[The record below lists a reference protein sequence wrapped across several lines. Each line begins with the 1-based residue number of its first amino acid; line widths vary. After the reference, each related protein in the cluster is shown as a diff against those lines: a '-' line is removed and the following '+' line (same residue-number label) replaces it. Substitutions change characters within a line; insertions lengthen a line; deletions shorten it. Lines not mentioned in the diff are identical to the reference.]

1 MKLTKQEALKKI
13 EELKLYIADEDNK
26 ETKKVV
32 IEIKNR
38 FTGSVKFTSEK
49 TTIKEAVID
58 NKFNLRGADLP
69 EADLSGANLRGA
81 DLSEADLS
89 GANLRGADLSEADL
103 READLSEADLS
114 GANLH
119 GADLSGANL
128 SGANLRGAK
137 FYGRG
142 GSTKIKKSQINDF
155 LVALGVIIVE

>member
-81 DLSEADLS
+81 DLSEADL
-89 GANLRGADLSEADL
+89 